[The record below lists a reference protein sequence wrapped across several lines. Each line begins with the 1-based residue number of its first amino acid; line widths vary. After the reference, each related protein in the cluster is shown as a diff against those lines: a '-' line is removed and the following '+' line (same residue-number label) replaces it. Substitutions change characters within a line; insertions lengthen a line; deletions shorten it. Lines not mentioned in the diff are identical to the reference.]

1 MKFSNKNATVVV
13 SSGFQPAADT
23 DNNMSGASTSLKKL
37 LSTRANVRP
46 AGASSKRLDSVR
58 YGGLRLLLRGRP
70 TTRVQVPQE
79 VSAAPDGAI
88 GRHQRGHLV
97 VTVTDTG
104 AGISK
109 ENQKLLFG
117 EGVQF
122 NPEKVPSPPFH
133 RLNLCLFPHLAIRP
147 LLIPTLISRCSCK
160 RAAGAA
166 SGCTSARTSRS
177 CTAGPSPCGARGR
190 CVCGVWCGVW
200 CGVVWCGVVWG
211 VERGGGAH

>member
-1 MKFSNKNATVVV
+1 MFLTAQLDQVLRNLLSNALKFSNKNATVVV

-133 RLNLCLFPHLAIRP
+133 RLNRASPLTLRSDPFLLRP
-147 LLIPTLISRCSCK
+147 
-160 RAAGAA
+160 
-166 SGCTSARTSRS
+166 
-177 CTAGPSPCGARGR
+177 
-190 CVCGVWCGVW
+190 
-200 CGVVWCGVVWG
+200 
-211 VERGGGAH
+211 